1 MKIERVLIAMLFL
14 GFAFNLFVNTSER
27 ELKNNALAVLDERLG
42 YVETNIY
49 QVNEAMSNTL
59 TDFASMERLLQ
70 TDIDL
75 VSSELARH
83 KDETEYMQDQLV
95 FLYNLIEEKPALSKA
110 DKPVEKIGVSAVKIV
125 EEEIVI
131 DNDIVLERTY
141 DPETGLHVPNL
152 ATTPIK
158 PVVVSCPKANN
169 KLNKFISKINI
180 RRDYKFV
187 VTYDIMSDKIT
198 NVRFNNKVPS
208 NLQSAVIK
216 FIDSFTRYG
225 DIKDCQISIK
235 VLEN

>member
-59 TDFASMERLLQ
+59 TDFASMERLLR

-75 VSSELARH
+75 VSSELSRH

-110 DKPVEKIGVSAVKIV
+110 DKPVEKVGVSAVKIV

-158 PVVVSCPKANN
+158 PVVVSCPRANK

-180 RRDYKFV
+180 RRDYKFL
-187 VTYDIMSDKIT
+187 VTYDIIDDTIT
-198 NVRFNNKVPS
+198 NVRFDNKVPS
-208 NLQSAVIK
+208 NLQGAVIK

-225 DIKDCQISIK
+225 DVKDCQISIK